1 MFWDFLPSLF
11 IPLLLIA
18 FVALAV
24 YSFQQEKKR
33 REAFR
38 METAALGLR
47 FEAGKNHGIPA
58 RLEFLNK
65 LNSGENRYA
74 DNVISGEFAG
84 HGVCCFD
91 YHYETHSTDS
101 KGKRSTDH
109 HWHHLYTLRLPR
121 NFPELTIGPE
131 NLFTRAA
138 KIFGYQ
144 SIDFESAEFSRTFL
158 VRSPDKKFAYDV
170 CHAPMMEYLL
180 ENRDVTIE
188 IDRDIYALVFSGKS
202 SPLALG
208 ANLDRLVTLRDKLP
222 AYLFD
227 S

>member
-1 MFWDFLPSLF
+1 MSWDFFPFLIVPLVLVAF
-11 IPLLLIA
+11 I
-18 FVALAV
+18 ALAI
-24 YSFQQEKKR
+24 YSYKQEKKR
-33 REAFR
+33 REALQ
-38 METAALGLR
+38 MEATALGLSFAPGR
-47 FEAGKNHGIPA
+47 DVALAES
-58 RLEFLNK
+58 LEFLNK
-65 LNSGENRYA
+65 LNTGENRYA
-74 DNVISGEFAG
+74 ENVIRGEFSG
-84 HGVCCFD
+84 HAVCCFD

-101 KGKRSTDH
+101 KGRRSTQH

-144 SIDFESAEFSRTFL
+144 SIDFESVEFSRTFL

-170 CHAPMMEYLL
+170 CHTQMMEYLL
-180 ENRDVTIE
+180 ENQDLTLEIE
-188 IDRDIYALVFSGKS
+188 RNFYALIFPEKS
-202 SPLALG
+202 SPHTLA